1 MELFVKTAVSWKILA
16 IFAKRSIL
24 DIWQGYENA
33 CGCRDAMQKCIW
45 IPYNNNICLEW
56 AKNLF
61 HIVQAFIGLSFSFG
75 FITGPL
81 IGAYF
86 ASKSHLPDYDSSNI
100 FAFTAQIA
108 VVIQLITLLI
118 VVSLLDETSG
128 LKEVN

>member
-1 MELFVKTAVSWKILA
+1 
-16 IFAKRSIL
+16 
-24 DIWQGYENA
+24 
-33 CGCRDAMQKCIW
+33 MQKCIW
-45 IPYNNNICLEW
+45 ILYNNNICLEW

-86 ASKSHLPDYDSSNI
+86 ASKSRLPDYDSSNI
-100 FAFTAQIA
+100 FAFPAQIA